1 MMYSYPFY
9 SFPRLKRYP
18 SYYGSNLSI
27 HREQAISSTIPRDF
41 SNHVGAFPKSYQ
53 PTLKPSSHIKSI
65 NKDKKNTRKSVPQ
78 NIKKDTFCDTDK
90 NVKSEKNDDVL
101 FEIFGLK
108 LFYDDVL
115 LICLIFFL
123 YQEGVED
130 QYLFIAL
137 ILLLL
142 S

>member
-1 MMYSYPFY
+1 MYSYPFY

-27 HREQAISSTIPRDF
+27 PREQTISSTIPRDF
-41 SNHVGAFPKSYQ
+41 SNNLGTFPKSYQ
-53 PTLKPSSHIKSI
+53 PTLKPSSHVKSI
-65 NKDKKNTRKSVPQ
+65 SKNKNNTIKNIPQ
-78 NIKKDTFCDTDK
+78 DIKKETFCGADK
-90 NVKSEKNDDVL
+90 NVKTEKDDDVL

>member
-9 SFPRLKRYP
+9 SFPRFKRYP
-18 SYYGSNLSI
+18 SYYGSNLA
-27 HREQAISSTIPRDF
+27 R
-41 SNHVGAFPKSYQ
+41 PKEPYIA
-53 PTLKPSSHIKSI
+53 P
-65 NKDKKNTRKSVPQ
+65 VC
-78 NIKKDTFCDTDK
+78 NIKENTKKVAHCDTDK
-90 NVKSEKNDDVL
+90 SDKAQKDEDIL

-108 LFYDDVL
+108 LFYDDIL

-137 ILLLL
+137 VLLLL